1 MSQSELTLREIR
13 PSDADFIYSLAS
25 DARVTA
31 FVGDGQPWSEE
42 FTMKRLNQAVQDEH
56 IYWLLA
62 LVNRIPIGLFVASDT
77 GSGVE
82 IGYWVRPENWG
93 QGVAGRMLNAGLP
106 LVADRFPET
115 DLLARVHEQNT
126 ASLKL
131 LERRGF
137 RRGHTDDQR
146 IMTLHRA
153 AQPRA

>member
-1 MSQSELTLREIR
+1 MSQSEMTLREIT
-13 PSDADFIYSLAS
+13 PSDADFIYLPAS

-42 FTMKRLNQAVQDEH
+42 FTMQRLNQVVQDDH

-62 LVNRIPIGLFVASDT
+62 LV
-77 GSGVE
+77 
-82 IGYWVRPENWG
+82 
-93 QGVAGRMLNAGLP
+93 
-106 LVADRFPET
+106 ADRFPDT

-137 RRGHTDDQR
+137 RRCFRLGGQR
-146 IMTLHRA
+146 HPLPAHRG
-153 AQPRA
+153 QL